1 MSDSHLYIGALLF
14 EQMDQLDFTGPF
26 EVLARVPDSVFYTI
40 GKTTTPIRDARGLLL
55 TPERTLADVPQL
67 DALVVPGGN
76 GVNALME
83 DEEVLNFL
91 RRQAAGVKIL
101 FSVCTGTLVCGAAG
115 LLQGRKATT
124 HWASH
129 HLLKEFGARPVKER
143 VVMDGNLVSASGVT
157 SGIDGALT
165 VAALLRDDD
174 VAQKIQL
181 YLEYSPQPPFS
192 SGTPETAPADVMA
205 AMLADMGSLLGEREE
220 IARRAGARLRG

>member
-1 MSDSHLYIGALLF
+1 MSDSRLYIGALLF

-115 LLQGRKATT
+115 LLQGRKAS
-124 HWASH
+124 HALGLASPA
-129 HLLKEFGARPVKER
+129 EGIR
-143 VVMDGNLVSASGVT
+143 SASGEGACGDGWQSGLSLGVT

-174 VAQKIQL
+174 VRTKN
-181 YLEYSPQPPFS
+181 
-192 SGTPETAPADVMA
+192 PAVP
-205 AMLADMGSLLGEREE
+205 
-220 IARRAGARLRG
+220 